1 MEDRQKST
9 SSMKHSKFGAA
20 AIGVVLFVALTAIP
34 ALNAQ
39 QSQNQQK
46 TQDDSMPGMHMGD
59 SQKDAQKDPAASPQ
73 TEAAANEEMSMKHMD
88 MGPHMYMTALRPSN
102 PADEKRA
109 QEIVDQLRPALVKY
123 KDYHVALDEG
133 FKIFHPELPQDHYH
147 FTNYSYALAAQ
158 FHFDPTKPTS
168 LLYKKTADGYELE
181 GAMYTAP
188 KRYDEEELNERI
200 PLSVARWHEH
210 VNFCLP
216 PKGTPIT
223 IANWHEFGLKGSI
236 VTEDACN
243 AANGRWLPV
252 VFNWMVHVYPF
263 ETDPAKIWAH

>member
-1 MEDRQKST
+1 
-9 SSMKHSKFGAA
+9 
-20 AIGVVLFVALTAIP
+20 
-34 ALNAQ
+34 
-39 QSQNQQK
+39 
-46 TQDDSMPGMHMGD
+46 
-59 SQKDAQKDPAASPQ
+59 
-73 TEAAANEEMSMKHMD
+73 
-88 MGPHMYMTALRPSN
+88 
-102 PADEKRA
+102 
-109 QEIVDQLRPALVKY
+109 VKY

-147 FTNYSYALAAQ
+147 FTNRSWAFAAQ
-158 FHFDPTKPTS
+158 FHFDATKPTS

-188 KRYDEEELNERI
+188 KRYNEEQLNERI

-223 IANWHEFGLKGSI
+223 VANWHEFGLKGSI
-236 VTEDACN
+236 ATEDACD
-243 AANGRWLPV
+243 AAGGKFLPV
-252 VFNWMVHVYPF
+252 VFNWMVHLYPF